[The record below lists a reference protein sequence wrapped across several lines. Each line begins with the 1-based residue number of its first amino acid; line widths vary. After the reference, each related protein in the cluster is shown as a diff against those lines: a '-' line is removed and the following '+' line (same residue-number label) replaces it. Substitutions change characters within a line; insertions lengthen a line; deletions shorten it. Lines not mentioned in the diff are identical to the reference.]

1 MIRMG
6 FLTITPETTGSA
18 IKGQSVNAQATQTI
32 EVLDMTHRITREF
45 DEQHG
50 TPSGDRKHH
59 PLKVIKEV
67 DLTTPTLFAMC
78 ANAELCTEVKLDYY
92 IQIGNAPDPVN
103 FFTWTLANA
112 YISELRC
119 ISSRELGLEF
129 EKQYDMLEEVSF
141 IYQQITL
148 EHHAHRHP
156 VGLVELDQ
164 VIAADAWSEIIA

>member
-6 FLTITPETTGSA
+6 FLTITPETTGSP
-18 IKGQSVNAQATQTI
+18 IVGQSVNAQAPQTI
-32 EVLDMTHRITREF
+32 EVLDMTHMISREF

-78 ANAELCTEVKLDYY
+78 ANAELCTEVQLDYY

-103 FFTWTLANA
+103 FFTWKLANA
-112 YISELRC
+112 YIAELRC
-119 ISSRELGLEF
+119 IPARELGPQF
-129 EKQYDMLEEVSF
+129 EEQFDLLEEVSF

-156 VGLVELDQ
+156 VGLVDLDQ
-164 VIAADAWSEIIA
+164 VIAADAWSEIA